1 MCGEAPSLAPAGQQG
16 DDYMTV
22 GLKVLQE
29 AGSLDYEKLVETAR
43 AIDHQ
48 GIWQHINF
56 AEEKGENALCPGEVQ
71 VGGFEEGFFFTL
83 VKLMHGQ
90 AQILWPLL
98 HAPAEFQA
106 PPEERRVGN
115 EWVSTAR
122 SSEPP

>member
-1 MCGEAPSLAPAGQQG
+1 
-16 DDYMTV
+16 MTV

-48 GIWQHINF
+48 GIWQPINF

-83 VKLMHGQ
+83 VQLMNGEAKIICPLKHAQ
-90 AQILWPLL
+90 AELKATPLL
-98 HAPAEFQA
+98 YDRIRNRESG
-106 PPEERRVGN
+106 V
-115 EWVSTAR
+115 
-122 SSEPP
+122 